1 MEKPF
6 IAIPLGDPAGIGPEI
21 VLKTLADPETAAIAR
36 CVVVGDAKVLKNAMT
51 FPNVPAME
59 IKVITEPEEG
69 DYSEGV
75 LNLIDLDNV
84 DMEKAICCT
93 LPPAPACHGRQ
104 TYPPPADESLHPS
117 SHPQAPAGRAAYGYR
132 NSLCCAPKRRPVP
145 PLARTAFS

>member
-69 DYSEGV
+69 DYSEV
-75 LNLIDLDNV
+75 
-84 DMEKAICCT
+84 
-93 LPPAPACHGRQ
+93 
-104 TYPPPADESLHPS
+104 
-117 SHPQAPAGRAAYGYR
+117 
-132 NSLCCAPKRRPVP
+132 
-145 PLARTAFS
+145 